1 MKIKKFT
8 KLTMTNLILLGLL
21 SVLVMIMQF
30 PNVSE
35 LWVRYVSRLY
45 HLSFAWLFSLIPISL
60 LELVF
65 VSWLAFLIGFCL
77 VTMQKLFRGQI
88 HHATKAF
95 AKAMTL
101 FLVMTNLY
109 VATAGIA
116 YARLP
121 VPLPQYQQTVEVES
135 YRPMVEHYRNQ
146 FNEVASNLIFEEN
159 GSVINPYTI
168 EELNHF
174 IHLAYD
180 QVNLDST
187 YFTTYSTRIKPLLTS
202 FLYRE
207 FHITGVHFAPTTEAT
222 INVLVPDAL
231 IPFTMAH
238 ELAHAKGVM
247 REEDANLVALYV
259 CLSSGNPYLQYSALF
274 NSFYALL
281 NLLRYIGVPSAYG
294 EVYQSLALTIR
305 KDYAYQNT
313 YWDQYTLLDDM
324 ARWINDTYLRIFG
337 NDGVDSYVD
346 VPEVEVIDNG
356 ENTIEVIRQ
365 FSPYQKLFFSL
376 YFTSNA
382 S

>member
-1 MKIKKFT
+1 MKIKKIN
-8 KLTMTNLILLGLL
+8 KLTITNLVLLGLL
-21 SVLVMIMQF
+21 SSLVIVMQF
-30 PNVSE
+30 PTVSE
-35 LWVRYVSRLY
+35 LWTRTVNRLY
-45 HLSFAWLFSLIPISL
+45 HLSFAWLFSIIPISL
-60 LELVF
+60 LELVI
-65 VSWLAFLIGFCL
+65 VIWLAFLIGFFL
-77 VTMQKLFRGQI
+77 ITIRKLFQWQI
-88 HHATKAF
+88 HYAAKAF

-121 VPLPQYQQTVEVES
+121 VPLPQYQDQVTIES
-135 YRPMVEHYRNQ
+135 YRPVVEHYRDQ
-146 FNEVASNLIFEEN
+146 FNQVASQLTFAEN

-168 EELNHF
+168 DELNDL

-180 QVNLDST
+180 QANLDPT

-259 CLSSGNPYLQYSALF
+259 CLSSNDPYLQYSALF

-294 EVYQSLALTIR
+294 EVYQTLSLAIR

-313 YWDQYTLLDDM
+313 YWDQYKLLDDV

>member
-1 MKIKKFT
+1 
-8 KLTMTNLILLGLL
+8 
-21 SVLVMIMQF
+21 MIMQF

-77 VTMQKLFRGQI
+77 VTIRKLFQRQI
-88 HHATKAF
+88 HHAAKAF

-121 VPLPQYQQTVEVES
+121 VPLPQYQQTVAVES

-146 FNEVASNLIFEEN
+146 FNEVASNLTFEEN

-180 QVNLDST
+180 QANLDHT
-187 YFTTYSTRIKPLLTS
+187 YFTSYSTRIKPLLTS

-259 CLSSGNPYLQYSALF
+259 CLSSNDPYLQYSALF

-313 YWDQYTLLDDM
+313 YWDQYTLLDDV

>member
-1 MKIKKFT
+1 
-8 KLTMTNLILLGLL
+8 
-21 SVLVMIMQF
+21 
-30 PNVSE
+30 
-35 LWVRYVSRLY
+35 
-45 HLSFAWLFSLIPISL
+45 
-60 LELVF
+60 
-65 VSWLAFLIGFCL
+65 
-77 VTMQKLFRGQI
+77 
-88 HHATKAF
+88 
-95 AKAMTL
+95 
-101 FLVMTNLY
+101 
-109 VATAGIA
+109 
-116 YARLP
+116 
-121 VPLPQYQQTVEVES
+121 
-135 YRPMVEHYRNQ
+135 
-146 FNEVASNLIFEEN
+146 
-159 GSVINPYTI
+159 
-168 EELNHF
+168 
-174 IHLAYD
+174 
-180 QVNLDST
+180 
-187 YFTTYSTRIKPLLTS
+187 
-202 FLYRE
+202 
-207 FHITGVHFAPTTEAT
+207 

-259 CLSSGNPYLQYSALF
+259 CLSSNDPYLQYSALF

-305 KDYAYQNT
+305 KDYVYQNT
-313 YWDQYTLLDDM
+313 YWDQYTLLDDV

>member
-1 MKIKKFT
+1 MKIKKIN
-8 KLTMTNLILLGLL
+8 KLTITNLVLLGLL
-21 SVLVMIMQF
+21 SSLVIVMQF
-30 PNVSE
+30 PTVSE
-35 LWVRYVSRLY
+35 LWTRTVNRLY
-45 HLSFAWLFSLIPISL
+45 HLSFAWLFSIIPISL
-60 LELVF
+60 LELVI
-65 VSWLAFLIGFCL
+65 VIWLAFLIGFFL
-77 VTMQKLFRGQI
+77 ITIRKLFQWQI
-88 HHATKAF
+88 HYAAKAF

-121 VPLPQYQQTVEVES
+121 VPLPQYQDQVTIES
-135 YRPMVEHYRNQ
+135 YRPVVEHYRDQ
-146 FNEVASNLIFEEN
+146 FNQVASQLTFAEN

-168 EELNHF
+168 DELNDI

-180 QVNLDST
+180 QANLDPT

-259 CLSSGNPYLQYSALF
+259 YLSSNDPYLQYSALF

-294 EVYQSLALTIR
+294 EVYQTLSLAIR

-313 YWDQYTLLDDM
+313 YWDQYKLLDDV

-356 ENTIEVIRQ
+356 ETTIEVIRQ